1 MGILGDDQA
10 FVVGA
15 LLHAALFERLLVG
28 SGGGDRQIEDL
39 RHRGALRAL
48 IG

>member
-15 LLHAALFERLLVG
+15 LLHTALFERLLV
-28 SGGGDRQIEDL
+28 SAGGRDGKVEDL
-39 RHRGALRAL
+39 GD
-48 IG
+48 